1 MRNTKDGLTLNTA
14 MFERLR
20 EEILTGKLLPG
31 QRLKVSLLAQ
41 THDVSLNVVREALSR
56 LAGEQLVEIEPQH
69 GFTVR
74 GLSAED
80 LIDLVR
86 QRAIFEGIALRQS
99 IARGDLEWQSK
110 VVAAHHRLS
119 HTPVALAAE
128 PTKLNPEWLARH
140 EDFNFVMMQAC
151 GSARLLQI
159 VRQLAEAAAMYHRAL
174 LPAVSKSSE
183 LESEHAAL
191 LKAILDGDADMAVVV
206 LTHHLEQTRDM
217 MLPILNASIAKQAT
231 PSLPAIAAA
240 KARRS
245 PTPKKKATTAT
256 GAKRRSAATAN

>member
-1 MRNTKDGLTLNTA
+1 MRNAKDGRTLNTV

-41 THDVSLNVVREALSR
+41 AHDVSLNVVREAVNR
-56 LAGEQLVEIEPQH
+56 LAGEQIVEVEPQH

-74 GLSAED
+74 GLSADD
-80 LIDLVR
+80 LVDLVR

-99 IARGDLEWQSK
+99 IARGDVEWQSN

-119 HTPVALAAE
+119 RTPVALE
-128 PTKLNPEWLARH
+128 SDPSKLNPEWLARH

-151 GSARLLQI
+151 GSPRLLQI
-159 VRQLAEAAAMYHRAL
+159 VKQLAEAAAMYHQAL
-174 LPAVSKSSE
+174 LPAVSNSGE

-191 LKAILDGDADMAVVV
+191 LKAILDCDADTAAAV
-206 LTHHLEQTRDM
+206 LHEHLNQTRDM
-217 MLPILNASIAKQAT
+217 MLPFLTSSSTASDEH
-231 PSLPAIAAA
+231 PVAAA
-240 KARRS
+240 VPKKAR
-245 PTPKKKATTAT
+245 PTRVATKKTPYSRLTKKAGAT
-256 GAKRRSAATAN
+256 R

>member
-1 MRNTKDGLTLNTA
+1 MRNAKDGRTLNTT

-31 QRLKVSLLAQ
+31 QRLKVSLLALA
-41 THDVSLNVVREALSR
+41 HDVSLNVIREALNR
-56 LAGEQLVEIEPQH
+56 LAGEQLVEVEPQH

-74 GLSAED
+74 GLSADD

-99 IARGDLEWQSK
+99 IARGDVEWQSR

-119 HTPVALAAE
+119 RTPVALE
-128 PTKLNPEWLARH
+128 DDPSRLNPEWLARH

-159 VRQLAEAAAMYHRAL
+159 VKQMAEAAAMYHRAL
-174 LPAVSKSSE
+174 LPAVAHGSE
-183 LESEHAAL
+183 LDSEHAAL
-191 LKAILDGDADMAVVV
+191 LHAILDGDADTAAAV
-206 LTHHLEQTRDM
+206 LNAHLEQTRDL
-217 MLPILNASIAKQAT
+217 MLPFLDGT
-231 PSLPAIAAA
+231 AAA
-240 KARRS
+240 ADERPARPAVPRVRS
-245 PTPKKKATTAT
+245 VRAPKKKV
-256 GAKRRSAATAN
+256 AATIVRRKSTTR

>member
-1 MRNTKDGLTLNTA
+1 MRNAKDGRTLNTV

-31 QRLKVSLLAQ
+31 QRLKVSMLAQ
-41 THDVSLNVVREALSR
+41 AHDVSLNVVREALNR
-56 LAGEQLVEIEPQH
+56 LAGEQLVEVEPQH

-80 LIDLVR
+80 LVDLVR

-99 IARGDLEWQSK
+99 IGRGDVEWQSN

-119 HTPVALAAE
+119 RTPVALE
-128 PTKLNPEWLARH
+128 SDPSKLNPEWLARH

-151 GSARLLQI
+151 GSPRLLQI
-159 VRQLAEAAAMYHRAL
+159 VKQLAEAAAMYHRAL
-174 LPAVSKSSE
+174 LPAISNTGE

-191 LKAILDGDADMAVVV
+191 LNAILDCDADKAAAV
-206 LTHHLEQTRDM
+206 LHEHLNQTRDM
-217 MLPILNASIAKQAT
+217 MLPFLTPSSAASDEHPAMAVPSQKARPTRPARKKAT
-231 PSLPAIAAA
+231 PAI
-240 KARRS
+240 S
-245 PTPKKKATTAT
+245 KKKAGAT
-256 GAKRRSAATAN
+256 R